1 MKLTDITYSLFTFLV
16 FISWSCT
23 QNEQQTENSE
33 EVNLIVDILQSR
45 ESPVIDSVLSD
56 PDRYQIQILYTQID
70 RDENNNPSFTEYAY
84 GVNPN
89 NYFYPASV
97 VKFPVALL
105 ALQKLDE
112 LGIEGLDKYST
123 MLTDSA
129 FEGQTKVRYDS
140 TSESRLPSVAHYI
153 KKIFIVSDNDAYNR
167 LYEFLG
173 QDYINNELYEKGY
186 EDVRIVHRL
195 AIFNNAE
202 QNRNTNPVMF
212 YDNAKL
218 LYQQDLVSSPRQW
231 EYDQP
236 IPLGEGFIRNDS
248 LIKEPKDFGQNN
260 FISVANLQA
269 MMKSVIFPEA
279 VPEEQR
285 FNLSEEDYD
294 FLYQYMSQL
303 PRETTFPDYIADTT
317 ENFYD
322 SYSKFF
328 MYGDKQEAIPSNIR
342 IFNKIGMAYGFL
354 TDNAYIL
361 DLENNVEFFLTAVIY
376 VNENQ
381 IFNDNVYEYDKIGLP
396 FLGELGRAIY
406 EYEIVRERGFQPDLS
421 KFKVTYDK
429 EDNS

>member
-1 MKLTDITYSLFTFLV
+1 MKFTSTFHYLFLFLAFLTC
-16 FISWSCT
+16 SCS
-23 QNEQQTENSE
+23 QNEQQTEVLQE
-33 EVNLIVDILQSR
+33 DNLVVDILQNS
-45 ESPVIDSVLSD
+45 ESPIIDTVLSN
-56 PDRYQIQILYTQID
+56 PNQYQVQILYTQID

-105 ALQKLDE
+105 ALQKLNE

-129 FEGQTKVRYDS
+129 FAGQTKVKYDS
-140 TSESRLPSVAHYI
+140 TSESGLPSIAHYI

-195 AIFNNAE
+195 AVFNNAE

-218 LYQQDLVSSPRQW
+218 LYQQDLVTSPRQW
-231 EYDQP
+231 ESKQP
-236 IPLGEGFIRNDS
+236 IPLGEGFIQNDS
-248 LIKEPKDFGQNN
+248 LIQESKDFGQNN

-279 VPEEQR
+279 VSEKQR

-303 PRETTFPDYIADTT
+303 PRETTFPNYMADTS
-317 ENFYD
+317 ENYYD

-328 MYGDKQEAIPSNIR
+328 MFGDKQETIPSNIR

-354 TDNAYIL
+354 TDNAYIV
-361 DLENNVEFFLTAVIY
+361 DLKNNIEFLLTAVIY

-381 IFNDNVYEYDKIGLP
+381 IFNDGVYEYDDIGLP

-406 EYEIVRERGFQPDLS
+406 EYEISREREFQPDLS